1 MHYRCFF
8 LIKMKNLKTFLTTAA
23 LSTVLVLELKQL
35 ESREPISTVAVKE
48 GPYATVMIEGIT
60 IRVKN
65 NQQTRLLEENN
76 LNKNLGTVP
85 KIPEFKLAYLTIKKD
100 SVTVINTHQFQRNLP
115 SKFSSV
121 LIRDH

>member
-1 MHYRCFF
+1 
-8 LIKMKNLKTFLTTAA
+8 MKNLKTFLTTAA